1 MFKNQITTTK
11 MTEAG
16 NSGPFISKFKPGLLF
31 SEADSAS
38 YFNPINT
45 VLESLKVSI
54 VTSH

>member
-1 MFKNQITTTK
+1 